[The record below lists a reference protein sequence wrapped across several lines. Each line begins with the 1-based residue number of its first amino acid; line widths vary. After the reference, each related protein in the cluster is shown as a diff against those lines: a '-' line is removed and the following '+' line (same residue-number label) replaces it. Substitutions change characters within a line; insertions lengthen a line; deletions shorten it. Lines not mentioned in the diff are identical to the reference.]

1 MNKILLFATLL
12 IFSTTLGF
20 SQCGNDS
27 VVAKT
32 YFEND
37 NGDFTRTISIDSF
50 DLTNGK
56 VYNTFIDLIN
66 NPNPV
71 RTNGNFVRRLLSYN
85 ANNDTLEYKE
95 MQGTGIGYSDLNKI
109 VFTYNLNNK
118 PLSRINS
125 HWNGSA
131 WMISKS
137 EVWTY
142 NGSDQILNYLISDS
156 TGNIRQKN
164 YSYTG
169 NQQISFQQQVYSA
182 GNWVNEE
189 QYLITYLPSGNR
201 DSLYIQKWNI
211 GLNTWVDSL
220 EGAYDQ
226 TSYLAELER
235 YMYASGDTNKYYI
248 DTLNNVRILVQIS
261 SFGNPDT
268 ETTNWNYFHNNLKI
282 VHNHVFA
289 SYSYTE
295 NFIYDSAGILLRRS
309 SSTNSSTSSSGS
321 SNNYDSLGNPLEYS
335 SSSSSGVSDRNSRT
349 TFTYSNVNG
358 LAIDYIPIEDYTNI
372 TCQGGSVFSYPLIS
386 GACGPIS
393 INWSPSI
400 GLSSDSILNPIITF
414 HDSIQYTITITDS
427 TGQSASTTFIVE
439 PDVKLNI
446 TFDTT
451 LCNGCPVMLMATPGY
466 SNYEWF
472 RNDTSISIGNPNFIA
487 IESGT
492 YRVESYY
499 ACSMVSDNV
508 QLTLTGLTRIRGH
521 IYLDM
526 DSDCVFNNADR
537 NLGMYG
543 QSPFLIKLERQS
555 YNITLNTDSAGNYD
569 IPVDTGNYRISII
582 NPSNIFEY
590 SCPDS
595 GVIHVYVSTYG
606 DTVTGSDLGFKIK
619 YNCNRLRV
627 NVSSSRLRPC
637 DPASINVSY
646 YNEGSVDENN
656 PIVNLRLPPE
666 LINITSA
673 QSFTTLPDNTYQFS
687 LPPISICGIESFSVS
702 AEVICDPNALQNA
715 TLCMD
720 ADISPVNFCS
730 LEPSSSWDG
739 SYVRVVSAC
748 ENDSACFNIYNI
760 ADAGSDMDLPSEWRL
775 YANNLLIQQGAFQLL
790 SGGDTT
796 LCFSSDGRTYRLEV
810 DQTDSFPTAGTP
822 DANVERCGVL
832 QSGTNYSLNYILQ
845 SPRDN
850 SLPFHK
856 TYCARIFNS
865 YDPNAKSVTPMG
877 FGTNHIVDPNER
889 ITYRIDFQN
898 TGNDTAYF
906 VKIIDNLDY
915 YFNPTTIQLIS
926 SSHPY
931 NFSIQDNELTWLFDP
946 IFLPDSNVDETNSHG
961 YVEFSLKVKSITP
974 QGTSINNTAQ
984 IYFDNNNPINANAAW
999 IRICTP
1005 ETPAINIF
1013 PVSDFCSGRIS
1024 FTSTMQN
1031 QGTNPIV
1038 TWYLNGSWIATSSD
1052 TVDFNGVFFNDVISA
1067 TLKSNSACSITDS
1080 VASNQFVIT
1089 GTPPPSIIHGR
1100 N

>member
-1 MNKILLFATLL
+1 
-12 IFSTTLGF
+12 
-20 SQCGNDS
+20 
-27 VVAKT
+27 
-32 YFEND
+32 
-37 NGDFTRTISIDSF
+37 
-50 DLTNGK
+50 
-56 VYNTFIDLIN
+56 
-66 NPNPV
+66 
-71 RTNGNFVRRLLSYN
+71 
-85 ANNDTLEYKE
+85 
-95 MQGTGIGYSDLNKI
+95 
-109 VFTYNLNNK
+109 
-118 PLSRINS
+118 
-125 HWNGSA
+125 
-131 WMISKS
+131 
-137 EVWTY
+137 
-142 NGSDQILNYLISDS
+142 
-156 TGNIRQKN
+156 
-164 YSYTG
+164 
-169 NQQISFQQQVYSA
+169 
-182 GNWVNEE
+182 
-189 QYLITYLPSGNR
+189 
-201 DSLYIQKWNI
+201 
-211 GLNTWVDSL
+211 
-220 EGAYDQ
+220 
-226 TSYLAELER
+226 
-235 YMYASGDTNKYYI
+235 
-248 DTLNNVRILVQIS
+248 
-261 SFGNPDT
+261 
-268 ETTNWNYFHNNLKI
+268 
-282 VHNHVFA
+282 
-289 SYSYTE
+289 
-295 NFIYDSAGILLRRS
+295 
-309 SSTNSSTSSSGS
+309 
-321 SNNYDSLGNPLEYS
+321 
-335 SSSSSGVSDRNSRT
+335 SSSSGVSDRNSRT

-606 DTVTGSDLGFKIK
+606 DTVTGNDLGFKIK

-850 SLPFHK
+850 SVPFHK

-915 YFNPTTIQLIS
+915 YFDPTTIQLIS

-1067 TLKSNSACSITDS
+1067 TLNSNSACSISDS
-1080 VASNQFVIT
+1080 VASNQFQIT
-1089 GTPPPSIIHGR
+1089 GTPPSITYAWPQLTSSPAVSYLWFLNNQVIPGATSQSYIPVATGDYKVRITDSTGCIFTSFAFPFVYTGLSDNNSEFLKVYPNPSTGKFKVETSEGNKSIVVLDYTGR
-1100 N
+1100 SLLQFNTKEKSFTIDISDKFSSGIYFLTVRLGENIYYERIVVQQ

>member
-282 VHNHVFA
+282 VQNHVFA

-606 DTVTGSDLGFKIK
+606 DTVTGNDLGFKIK

-810 DQTDSFPTAGTP
+810 DQRDSFPTAGTP

-850 SLPFHK
+850 SVPFHK

-915 YFNPTTIQLIS
+915 YFDPTTIQLIS

-946 IFLPDSNVDETNSHG
+946 IF
-961 YVEFSLKVKSITP
+961 YR
-974 QGTSINNTAQ
+974 TA
-984 IYFDNNNPINANAAW
+984 
-999 IRICTP
+999 
-1005 ETPAINIF
+1005 
-1013 PVSDFCSGRIS
+1013 
-1024 FTSTMQN
+1024 M
-1031 QGTNPIV
+1031 
-1038 TWYLNGSWIATSSD
+1038 
-1052 TVDFNGVFFNDVISA
+1052 
-1067 TLKSNSACSITDS
+1067 
-1080 VASNQFVIT
+1080 
-1089 GTPPPSIIHGR
+1089 
-1100 N
+1100 